1 MTPARHPI
9 LNRVLMA
16 LVAILLI
23 SGLVGVVFR
32 ACERNNSSTATHR
45 GIYHWKTTYNPTEWE
60 QQWMKR
66 HRVDRL
72 YVKLFEVDAGSK
84 HGFDGWRMVP
94 VATTRFAQPLPKD
107 VEVVPVVYITVDA
120 IRTIGEYDWDARVR
134 YAGLL
139 VERIYAMMA
148 EHYGGEVREV
158 QLDCDWTK
166 STRDGFFRFCDDVR
180 YQLNKHNAVLGGT
193 VRLHQLGDKDIPF
206 DRPLLMCYN
215 TGRLQ
220 DHATHNSILDH
231 NDVAPYLRHL
241 SDSALAGYD
250 IAWPAYGWGVQF
262 HGDGSFSCLT
272 APAKDDSTRLEWGE
286 PREVRRVKRMLPP
299 MQKHTVVLY
308 HLDEQMLKHYTDEEI
323 EDMYG
328 PRAAAR

>member
-1 MTPARHPI
+1 MLMVSLLLWAACSRPVEQAARH
-9 LNRVLMA
+9 R
-16 LVAILLI
+16 
-23 SGLVGVVFR
+23 GV
-32 ACERNNSSTATHR
+32 
-45 GIYHWKTTYNPTEWE
+45 YHWKTTYNPTEWE
-60 QQWMKR
+60 QQWMER

-84 HGFDGWRMVP
+84 HGYDDWRMVP
-94 VATTRFAQPLPKD
+94 VATTRFAQPLPQE

-134 YAGLL
+134 YASLL
-139 VERIYAMMA
+139 VDRIYAMME
-148 EHYGGEVREV
+148 EHYGGEVHEV

-166 STRDGFFRFCDDVR
+166 STRKQFFHFCDAIKSELKKRD
-180 YQLNKHNAVLGGT
+180 AVLGGT
-193 VRLHQLGDKDIPF
+193 VRLHQLGDEDIPF
-206 DRPLLMCYN
+206 DCPLLMCYN

-220 DHATHNSILDH
+220 ERATHNSILDH
-231 NDVAPYLRHL
+231 SDVEPYLRYL
-241 SDSALAGYD
+241 PDNVLAGYD

-262 HGDGSFSCLT
+262 LGDGSFSCLT
-272 APAKDDSTRLEWGE
+272 APAKDDSTRVEWGE
-286 PREVRRVKRMLPP
+286 PREVQRVRQMLPP
-299 MQKHTVVLY
+299 MQEHTVVLY